1 MDGAGLYRKLRQTRC
16 GIKGPVSNVSLDL
29 TRIGNVNF
37 SHIKLPEQC
46 SIEVGHPL
54 GESGHE

>member
-1 MDGAGLYRKLRQTRC
+1 MDGAGLYCKLRQSHG
-16 GIKGPVSNVSLDL
+16 GIKGPVFNVSLDL

-37 SHIKLPEQC
+37 SHIKIPEQC